1 MTRYFFDVSDGDNIA
16 LDEEGMELPR
26 VQAAQEEAARSLA
39 DMVRDKFRRRF
50 PKWLFRCEIVTGP
63 LLMPSLY
70 GSRALERIEAQSIAA
85 RQRRLRAH
93 VPIRATRAGYLS
105 LGTRLVPGRWT
116 NVSVHSKQGFPNVS
130 SCKKTHVHGARR

>member
-1 MTRYFFDVSDGDNIA
+1 
-16 LDEEGMELPR
+16 MELPH

-63 LLMPSLY
+63 LLMPRLY

-105 LGTRLVPGRWT
+105 FRNEAGAGPLDKRLRSFETR
-116 NVSVHSKQGFPNVS
+116 FPQ
-130 SCKKTHVHGARR
+130 CIIM